1 MRYHVP
7 FAVLLAA
14 FAVIIKSTP
23 APKKFLAY
31 EPPKPVDVN
40 ITVERLASIKQLVRD
55 ERRFFDPVRASM
67 LINHSSLASS
77 NHHKRMLRVR
87 NAATNASGNV
97 ALQDGT
103 SMYYAPDNFE
113 RGHGQQFAKLDV
125 GSEEKMTKV
134 LSMEHFDDVINT
146 AKCEK
151 DGKVEL
157 TFDKE
162 IQFQQVSECPGGME
176 STAYTDHGS
185 TTGEGGVAM
194 DQPRYGPRCHFDH
207 RE

>member
-1 MRYHVP
+1 MRYHAP
-7 FAVLLAA
+7 FAVILAA
-14 FAVIIKSTP
+14 FAVTVKPTP
-23 APKKFLAY
+23 APKKFMTY
-31 EPPKPVDVN
+31 VQPIPVDLN

-55 ERRFFDPVRASM
+55 ERRFFDPIRESM
-67 LINHSSLASS
+67 FLNHSSLAST
-77 NHHKRMLRVR
+77 NHHKRTLRIR

-97 ALQDGT
+97 ALQDGA
-103 SMYYAPDNFE
+103 SIYYAPSNFE

-125 GSEEKMTKV
+125 ASEENMTKV

-162 IQFQQVSECPGGME
+162 IQFQQVSECPYGMNN
-176 STAYTDHGS
+176 TACTENDS
-185 TTGEGGVAM
+185 MTGERGVAM
-194 DQPRYGPRCHFDH
+194 DQWRQGTCCYSYH